1 MFRIVVHLLRVL
13 ILTGIS
19 SWCALAGATTPDQ
32 SQTQVAPADSETPGR
47 EGSLII
53 AGSKNLPPFS
63 QLDGAGQPTGI
74 GVDIWA
80 LWARQSGHPIRFRL
94 SNLMDSLEDVKAG
107 RADFHMG
114 LFSSS
119 QRSEWLAFSKP
130 YLSVPATLYFR
141 SNQDLS
147 KGLAGF
153 QGLRIGVLGPPP
165 EGLFRELFPRAE
177 PVIHE
182 NIPSMIKALDK
193 GEIQGFIADRPST
206 EIILLRQGRRG
217 DFIPWASDLYQAEL
231 RVAVLKSRGAL
242 LESIEQGLDLLTQE
256 DMKRILGRWLGANVD
271 YSQFLPRFDRVG
283 LTETERNWIKQHPHI
298 RIAVDPQF
306 APYEFIDE
314 QQRYQG
320 ISADF
325 LNLLGRRLGLEF
337 RLVPTPDWDTSVQLG
352 YTKQV
357 DVLPMINRNAEREKH
372 LLFTDPYF
380 LSRRVIITRGVR
392 EDLNTEAKLAG
403 KRLALP
409 LGYSIATILEEKHP
423 DIHILEVADIPTTL
437 LKVSDGTADATILS
451 IAVAGYWMERGEI
464 SNLRIS
470 GIYDR
475 PSILS
480 MATRNDWPELRDIL
494 QKGLNS
500 ITEEEYRQIRRH
512 WITLNQSDDSSS
524 NDASLNLDLSVKE
537 WSWLEEHPRIR
548 IGIDPDWEPIEYAT
562 LDGQYRGISFR
573 FMQHLTEMLGL
584 EMVVDTNLT
593 WQQVMH
599 KAEAGEI
606 DVLPAISS
614 SPERLRYLNFT
625 SPYLQSP
632 IMIFNR
638 KNSPLLTGLP
648 ELKGQR
654 VAVVKNYMVEENLK
668 RDRPDLDLFPYATA
682 EHALRAVASGKA
694 DAYVGNLTI
703 GSFLIDRLGLGNLKV
718 AAPTPYTNA
727 LSIGV
732 RKDSPELF
740 AILEKALASIG
751 EDERRAMRQE
761 SLAIRYEVE
770 VNYTLLWRV
779 VAGAAVLLLL
789 SFLWLAQTRRQK
801 RALAAA
807 KAEADQANQFKS
819 YFLANMSHEIRTPM
833 NAIVGFGHL
842 VMQTELSQRQKHYIE
857 KIQISANALLNVI
870 NDVLDF
876 SKIEAGKL
884 DVEQVPFSLG
894 EVLDNLLSINA
905 IRAEEKGLELLLQ
918 QDLQVPDNLV
928 GDPLRLGQVL
938 VNLVSNAIK
947 FTETGEVTILV
958 SEIEREAEQVRLKF
972 SVEDTGIGIPQ
983 DQVERLFD
991 AFTQLD
997 GSTTRRYG
1005 GSGLGLNISQQL
1017 VHLMGGHLEVDSTPD
1032 RGSRFSFVLPFVL
1045 PRQQAERSWLPA
1057 PGLRGLRAL
1066 VVDDNAMAL
1075 QILGE
1080 MLESFTFSVTTVG
1093 RAEQALGQIEEA
1105 DKQHKPFQLVLMDWR
1120 LPGLDG
1126 VEAGRMI
1133 KSELQLSHK
1142 PVVMLVTAFGREE
1155 VMQSAQDAGLD
1166 GFLIKPVSP
1175 SVLFDAIMQS
1185 FNQELTAESRQRSSS
1200 MKLQPLQGQVLLVE
1214 DNPIN
1219 QQVAQE
1225 ILQLMGVEVS
1235 IAGDGY
1241 QALELLH
1248 DRSFDLVL
1256 MDIQMPGMDGYE
1268 AVRRIRAE
1276 EKFNGLPVIAMT
1288 AHAMSGDREKCLEA
1302 GMNDHIAKPI
1312 EPARLHATLQNWLE
1326 TGDEP
1331 PPAVST
1337 PTADQQPS
1345 FPDTL
1350 PGINLAW
1357 GLERIGGNRKLFARL
1372 LADFLTHH
1380 RHSLQRFQ
1388 DLLMHDEQ
1396 DDARRELHTLQG
1408 VSGNLGGLELQ
1419 QAARTLESQLL
1430 EGKEGLLDGD
1440 AFKTF
1445 AQRFDTFISS
1455 LTQLDNDRVI
1465 AGQADDLAE
1474 PETNTE
1480 DVVSLL
1486 ERLTEALE
1494 EGDPEARNL
1503 LSAIEVKLPDEAAQ
1517 RIFSRMTE
1525 LINGYD
1531 FDDALVMLSRL
1542 KETLKEPSE

>member
-1 MFRIVVHLLRVL
+1 MF
-13 ILTGIS
+13 S
-19 SWCALAGATTPDQ
+19 
-32 SQTQVAPADSETPGR
+32 
-47 EGSLII
+47 
-53 AGSKNLPPFS
+53 
-63 QLDGAGQPTGI
+63 
-74 GVDIWA
+74 
-80 LWARQSGHPIRFRL
+80 
-94 SNLMDSLEDVKAG
+94 
-107 RADFHMG
+107 
-114 LFSSS
+114 
-119 QRSEWLAFSKP
+119 
-130 YLSVPATLYFR
+130 
-141 SNQDLS
+141 
-147 KGLAGF
+147 
-153 QGLRIGVLGPPP
+153 
-165 EGLFRELFPRAE
+165 ELFPQAE
-177 PVIHE
+177 AVIYE
-182 NIPSMIKALDK
+182 NIPSMIGALDK

-206 EIILLRQGRRG
+206 EIILMRQGRRG
-217 DFIPWASDLYQAEL
+217 DFVPWSSDLYQAEL
-231 RVAVLKSRGAL
+231 RVAVLKSRTEL
-242 LESIEQGLDLLTQE
+242 LKRIEQGLDLLTQE
-256 DMKRILGRWLGANVD
+256 DMKRILSRWLGENVD
-271 YSQFLPRFDRVG
+271 YSQFLPRFDSVG
-283 LTETERNWIKQHPHI
+283 LSEDERNWIEQHPQI
-298 RIAVDPQF
+298 RVAVDPQF

-314 QQRYQG
+314 QQRYRG

-337 RLVPTPDWDTSVQLG
+337 RLVSTPDWETSVQFG

-357 DVLPMINRNAEREKH
+357 DVLPMINRTAEREKH
-372 LLFTDPYF
+372 LLFTDAYF
-380 LSRRVIITRGVR
+380 LSRRVIITRGIR
-392 EDLNTEAKLAG
+392 EDLNTAAELAG

-409 LGYSIATILEEKHP
+409 MGYSIGGILEKEHP
-423 DIHILEVADIPTTL
+423 DTRIIEVADIPTAL
-437 LKVSDGTADATILS
+437 LKVSDGTVDATILS
-451 IAVAGYWMERGEI
+451 IAVAGYWMERSEI

-470 GIYDR
+470 GSYDR
-475 PSILS
+475 PSVLS
-480 MATRNDWPELRDIL
+480 MAIRDDWPELRVIL

-500 ITEEEYRQIRRH
+500 ITEEEYRQIRRR
-512 WITLNQSDDSSS
+512 WITLNQSDDSSVNGTS
-524 NDASLNLDLSVKE
+524 HPLNLSVQE
-537 WSWLEEHPRIR
+537 WSWLAEHPRIR
-548 IGIDPDWEPIEYAT
+548 VGIDPNWEPIEYAT
-562 LDGQYRGISFR
+562 LDGKYQGISHR
-573 FMQHLTEMLGL
+573 FMQRITEMLGL
-584 EMVVDTNLT
+584 EMVVDTKLS
-593 WQQVMH
+593 WQQVMQ
-599 KAEAGEI
+599 KAQAGEI

-614 SPERLRYLNFT
+614 SPERLSYLNFT

-638 KNSPLLTGLP
+638 KNAPLVTGLP
-648 ELKGQR
+648 ELIGQR

-682 EHALRAVASGKA
+682 EQALRAVASGKA

-703 GSFLIDRLGLGNLKV
+703 GSFLIDQLGLGNLKV

-740 AILEKALASIG
+740 AILEKALASIS

-779 VAGAAVLLLL
+779 VAGAAILLLL

-801 RALAAA
+801 QALAAA

-857 KIQISANALLNVI
+857 KIQVSANALLNVI

-884 DVEQVPFSLG
+884 DVEQVPFFLS
-894 EVLDNLLSINA
+894 EVLDNLVSINA

-918 QDLQVPDNLV
+918 QDLQVPDSLI

-958 SEIEREAEQVRLKF
+958 NEIEREAEQVHLKF

-983 DQVERLFD
+983 DQVERLFS

-1017 VHLMGGHLEVDSTPD
+1017 VQLMGGHLEVDSTPG
-1032 RGSRFSFVLPFVL
+1032 RGSRFSFVLPFDL
-1045 PRQQAERSWLPA
+1045 PRQQTERSWLPA

-1093 RAEQALGQIEEA
+1093 RAEPALALIEEA
-1105 DKQHKPFQLVLMDWR
+1105 DKQGKPFQLVLMDWR

-1155 VMQSAQDAGLD
+1155 VMQSAQEAGLD

-1185 FNQELTAESRQRSSS
+1185 FNQELTAESRQRSNS

-1214 DNPIN
+1214 DNMIN

-1225 ILQLMGVEVS
+1225 ILQLMGLEVR

-1248 DRSFDLVL
+1248 ERAFDLVL

-1268 AVRRIRAE
+1268 TVRRIRAE
-1276 EKFNGLPVIAMT
+1276 ERFNALPVIAMT

-1312 EPARLHATLQNWLE
+1312 EPERLHVTLQNWLE
-1326 TGDEP
+1326 KSDEP
-1331 PPAVST
+1331 LQAVSA
-1337 PTADQQPS
+1337 PADDRHPV
-1345 FPDTL
+1345 FPDRL
-1350 PGINLAW
+1350 PGIDLAW
-1357 GLERIGGNRKLFARL
+1357 GLERIGGNHKLFARL
-1372 LADFLTHH
+1372 LADFLSHH
-1380 RHSLQRFQ
+1380 HHSLQLFQ
-1388 DLLMHDEQ
+1388 EQ
-1396 DDARRELHTLQG
+1396 WQSNERENARRELHTLQG

-1419 QAARTLESQLL
+1419 QAARKLESQLL
-1430 EGKEGLLDGD
+1430 EGRDGLLEGD

-1445 AQRFDTFISS
+1445 AQCFEVFISS
-1455 LTQLDNDRVI
+1455 LEQLEGDGVI
-1465 AGQADDLAE
+1465 AGQVGASAAPEPNAE
-1474 PETNTE
+1474 N
-1480 DVVSLL
+1480 VQSLL
-1486 ERLTEALE
+1486 EQLGDALD

-1503 LSAIEVKLPDEAAQ
+1503 LSVIEAKLPDESTQ

-1525 LINGYD
+1525 LINSYD

-1542 KETLKEPSE
+1542 KETLEKLGGNDRNDPR